1 MPLLREKEQGQV
13 RQLFENLDQPVRIVN
28 FTQPFECTYCR
39 ETREIL
45 EEVADLSEKIT
56 LDVIEFDEESEQA
69 ARYGV
74 DKIPAT
80 VLLGS
85 DDHDYGVRFFGI
97 PSGYEFSTLLE
108 DLIMVS
114 RRDSGLSDGSREKL
128 AQLTE
133 PVHLEVFVTPTCP
146 YCPGAVRVAHQMAME
161 SEHVTADMV
170 EATEFP
176 QLSNQYGVRGVPK
189 TVANGRSAAE
199 GALPEPRFVDQVLA
213 ALQQRSS

>member
-1 MPLLREKEQGQV
+1 MPLLREKERGQV
-13 RQLFENLDQPVRIVN
+13 RQLFEHLDQPVRIVN

-39 ETREIL
+39 ETREVL
-45 EEVADLSEKIT
+45 EEVVELSDKIT
-56 LDVIEFDEESEQA
+56 LDVFEFEAGSEEA

-80 VLLGS
+80 LLLGEE
-85 DDHDYGVRFFGI
+85 DYGVRFYGI

-128 AQLTE
+128 AQLSE

-161 SEHVTADMV
+161 SEYVTADMV

-176 QLSNQYGVRGVPK
+176 QLSQQYGVRGVPK